1 MCSAGKFGVN
11 LRFFGWHS
19 NMSTLIWDLRPP
31 GMMRPRDGL
40 HLSLNRSLSEPG
52 PADVSPK
59 PPPSPSSTTGSASCP
74 KLLCPSNATAARRNK
89 ADCVSLPPSPCSDS
103 CTFQK
108 SLILKKVREMD
119 ADTFCQKLM
128 AASASCAAGGMM
140 TAASAA
146 GGGDASRPFLI
157 VDCRSFIAYNINHV
171 RGAVNVNCSDRFNRR
186 RLQQGKATLADLTST
201 KEAKAML
208 KRRCYR
214 DVIVYDEGTCDVR
227 KLTTTHPLFIIFT
240 SLIEDN
246 REPIMLI
253 GEWNGYLLHVMLL
266 FFKSILKNFTG
277 SLVTIGQTNRR
288 REDGTLP

>member
-1 MCSAGKFGVN
+1 MCFAGRFGVN
-11 LRFFGWHS
+11 LRFVGWHS

-52 PADVSPK
+52 PADVPPK

-74 KLLCPSNATAARRNK
+74 KLLCPSNATAARRHK

-119 ADTFCQKLM
+119 ADTFCQKLV
-128 AASASCAAGGMM
+128 AAGGAGYGSAGSGAQM
-140 TAASAA
+140 AAA
-146 GGGDASRPFLI
+146 GGADHSRPFLI

-214 DVIVYDEGTCDVR
+214 DVIVYDEGTCDLR

-253 GEWNGYLLHVMLL
+253 GECYRLCNVYFDFEPFLECRVVM
-266 FFKSILKNFTG
+266 
-277 SLVTIGQTNRR
+277 V
-288 REDGTLP
+288 